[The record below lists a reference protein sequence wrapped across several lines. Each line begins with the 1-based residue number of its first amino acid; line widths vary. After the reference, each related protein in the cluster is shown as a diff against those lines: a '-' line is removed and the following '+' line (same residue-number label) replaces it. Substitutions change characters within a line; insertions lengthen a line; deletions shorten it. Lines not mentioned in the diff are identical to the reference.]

1 MRLLLDSVP
10 YTHHLSPE
18 QRIALH
24 NLQLADFVMSNDDFP
39 TQPHGQRR
47 SVESFDDHEKAND
60 MVDYLETANTNTP
73 SRRLEAPGLVRNMT
87 QEQRQHAE
95 KTLIRK
101 IDLRLM
107 PALILMYILNY
118 LDRNN
123 IASARLAGLQDDLA
137 LTSAQY
143 ETCVSILFVGYLLMQ
158 SKRKRMQTHERRLR

>member
-1 MRLLLDSVP
+1 
-10 YTHHLSPE
+10 
-18 QRIALH
+18 
-24 NLQLADFVMSNDDFP
+24 MSNDDFP
-39 TQPHGQRR
+39 TQNHGQRQ

-60 MVDYLETANTNTP
+60 MVDYVETANTNTP
-73 SRRLEAPGLVRNMT
+73 SRRLEAPELVRNMT

-158 SKRKRMQTHERRLR
+158 SKTNRMRMHRRRLR